1 VIKAIRTYFR
11 DFVAIIVLS
20 LIGLATLLYILSNQ
34 KAALPSWVPGLGQE
48 FYELNAEF
56 TSSQAVTPGQGQAIN
71 IAGIQVGKV
80 GAVKLENGRAIVR
93 MDIEPEYADLIHEDA
108 TYLLRPKTGLN
119 DMVIEVDP
127 GRRGDTPAEGETIP
141 ESQTEPN
148 IHPDQV
154 LATLDAD
161 TREYLT
167 LLLQG
172 GAQGI
177 GGQGKQLS
185 ATLRR
190 FYPLTRDLARIGSAL
205 AARRQSIARSIHSF
219 RQIAV
224 ELGENDRELAAFVDS
239 SNAALR
245 AFANQEASLRAA
257 LRELPPTLRATQDGL
272 ARADRVAV
280 EARPTLLALIPQAQ
294 ALKPALEGTQRL
306 FKETRIPIRDQIRP
320 FTRQVLP
327 VFRHLNQASA
337 PLEKT
342 VTGLRGGFK
351 SLNVLFNALAFN
363 PGGAQREGYLFW
375 LGWLNHNF
383 NSIFLTQDA
392 EGPVRRGLL
401 MIACNTALQARNAFP
416 ASELLQT
423 EYEATQLPTVEEIC
437 PDLGLPPTTP

>member
-1 VIKAIRTYFR
+1 MIKAIRTYFR
-11 DFVAIIVLS
+11 DFVAIIVLA
-20 LIGLATLLYILSNQ
+20 LIGLATMLFILYNQ
-34 KAALPSWVPGLGQE
+34 KAAMPSWIPVLGQE

-71 IAGIQVGKV
+71 IAGIQVGRV
-80 GAVKLENGRAIVR
+80 GAVSLEDGRAVVR
-93 MDIEPEYADLIHEDA
+93 MDIEPEYAELIHRDA

-119 DMVIEVDP
+119 DMVIEVSP
-127 GRRGDTPAEGETIP
+127 GTKGATPEEGATIP

-148 IHPDQV
+148 VNPDEV

-161 TREYLT
+161 TRDYLT

-172 GAQGI
+172 GAGGI
-177 GGQGKQLS
+177 GGQGRQLS

-205 AARRQSIARSIHSF
+205 ATRRQSIARSIHSF

-224 ELGENDRELAAFVDS
+224 ELGQNDRELAAFVDS

-245 AFANQEASLRAA
+245 AFADQEASLRAA

-306 FKETRIPIRDQIRP
+306 FKETRVPIRDQIRP
-320 FTRQVLP
+320 FTRQVMP
-327 VFRHLNQASA
+327 VFRHLNQAAA

-392 EGPVRRGLL
+392 EGPVRRGLN

-416 ASELLQT
+416 ASTLLQT